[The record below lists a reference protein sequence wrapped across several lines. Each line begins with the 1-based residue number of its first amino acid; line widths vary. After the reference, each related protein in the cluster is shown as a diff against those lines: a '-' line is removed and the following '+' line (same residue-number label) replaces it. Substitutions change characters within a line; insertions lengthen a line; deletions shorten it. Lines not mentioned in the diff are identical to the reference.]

1 MLCVG
6 EWSYLMDGGGDNEK
20 WYECKR
26 MSMTEVEL
34 WMIEWVGAENE
45 IRFCT
50 SGGVSALRIEN
61 LSVLHALMQSSKLLY
76 WSSRNGE
83 GSLSS

>member
-1 MLCVG
+1 
-6 EWSYLMDGGGDNEK
+6 
-20 WYECKR
+20 
-26 MSMTEVEL
+26 
-34 WMIEWVGAENE
+34 MIEWVGAENE

-76 WSSRNGE
+76 
-83 GSLSS
+83 